1 MNFGIQS
8 CWFRSV
14 TTSSIGVSAEEDDF
28 DETNVNDIV
37 KNIVKNLN
45 YYLALNDD
53 DSENGCS
60 EETNSAELLYSVL
73 EIFPI
78 LGILE

>member
-28 DETNVNDIV
+28 DATNLNDIV
-37 KNIVKNLN
+37 KNIVRNLH
-45 YYLALNDD
+45 YCLALND

-78 LGILE
+78 LGTQE

>member
-14 TTSSIGVSAEEDDF
+14 TISSIGVSAEEDDF
-28 DETNVNDIV
+28 DATNVNDIV
-37 KNIVKNLN
+37 KNIIRNLN
-45 YYLALNDD
+45 YCLALND

-78 LGILE
+78 LGTEE

>member
-14 TTSSIGVSAEEDDF
+14 TTSSIGVSAEEEDF
-28 DETNVNDIV
+28 DATNVNDIV
-37 KNIVKNLN
+37 KNIIRNLN

-53 DSENGCS
+53 SENGYS
-60 EETNSAELLYSVL
+60 EETHSAELLYSVL

-78 LGILE
+78 LGTEE

>member
-14 TTSSIGVSAEEDDF
+14 TTSSIGVSAEEEDF
-28 DETNVNDIV
+28 DATNVNDIV
-37 KNIVKNLN
+37 KNIIRNLN
-45 YYLALNDD
+45 YYLALND

-78 LGILE
+78 LGTEE